1 MWDSEHSFAAGAAV
15 HSVLDAILGVCAACR
30 ARRRTVILAP
40 PQRGEDARRAAEI
53 FTSMRG

>member
-1 MWDSEHSFAAGAAV
+1 MY
-15 HSVLDAILGVCAACR
+15 SVPDMILGVCEACR

-40 PQRGEDARRAAEI
+40 PQRGEDARRVAEI